1 MQYNGQYF
9 EGANNIY
16 RHLKDEWAE
25 RRKLPKMPADGEVG
39 EGVGGQ
45 KIRPAATQVKGEQ
58 NTVGPKWKS
67 AAANAFAKM
76 KAIGPKQKIIKETE
90 ILQSAKVMTKYV

>member
-16 RHLKDEWAE
+16 RHLKEE
-25 RRKLPKMPADGEVG
+25 RNSLS
-39 EGVGGQ
+39 
-45 KIRPAATQVKGEQ
+45 
-58 NTVGPKWKS
+58 VGPKWKV

-76 KAIGPKQKIIKETE
+76 KAIGPKQKMIKETE
-90 ILQSAKVMTKYV
+90 ILQSAKVMTK